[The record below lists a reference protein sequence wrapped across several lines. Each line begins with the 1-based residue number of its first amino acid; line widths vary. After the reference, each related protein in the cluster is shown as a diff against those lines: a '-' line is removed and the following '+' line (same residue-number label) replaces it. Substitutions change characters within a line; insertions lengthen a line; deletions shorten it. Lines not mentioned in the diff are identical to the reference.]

1 MTIPPTTETAVPTT
15 TIPPTGGAVTVDLIA
30 KNIAFNTSTITVP
43 ACSAVTVNFDN
54 QDSGIPHN
62 FAVYTNSEAT
72 TPIYQGAIITG
83 PKTTT
88 YTFTAP
94 CTPGDYWFR
103 CDVHPSIMY
112 GTFKVTWS
120 LSPSSFFKARFN
132 RYSKCHAGSRSFP
145 ESHET
150 GLSSWI
156 TLIHYN
162 YKKAFVLCGGWK
174 LFISGNSTDR
184 KNMTYGAKLYK

>member
-1 MTIPPTTETAVPTT
+1 MRLNYTYVLLAILAVCLLLAAGCTTPTPPATPTPTATPTPSATATATATIPPTTATATMSMTMTIPPTTATATPTT
-15 TIPPTGGAVTVDLIA
+15 TTPPSGGAVTVDLIA
-30 KNIAFNTSTITVP
+30 KNIAFNKATITVP

-112 GTFKVTWS
+112 GTFKVT
-120 LSPSSFFKARFN
+120 
-132 RYSKCHAGSRSFP
+132 
-145 ESHET
+145 
-150 GLSSWI
+150 
-156 TLIHYN
+156 
-162 YKKAFVLCGGWK
+162 
-174 LFISGNSTDR
+174 
-184 KNMTYGAKLYK
+184 